1 MAPKVQKSKE
11 AKIKAA
17 LAGGKGKK
25 KKWSKGK
32 QKDKVEN
39 AVLFDKVLWD
49 KLNKEIP
56 KAKLITPSIISE
68 RIRVNG
74 SLARQAIKV
83 LEEQGHI
90 VRVGEPSSK
99 LQIYTRKV
107 TTVAASSSFSRTNST
122 IYSTCS
128 FTQ

>member
-39 AVLFDKVLWD
+39 AVMFDKATWE
-49 KLNKEIP
+49 KLTKEIP

-74 SLARQAIKV
+74 SLARQAIRV
-83 LEEQGHI
+83 LEQQGHI

-107 TTVAASSSFSRTNST
+107 TAATA
-122 IYSTCS
+122 
-128 FTQ
+128 

>member
-11 AKIKAA
+11 AKAKAA
-17 LAGGKGKK
+17 MAGGKGKK

-90 VRVGEPSSK
+90 VRVCEPSSK

-107 TTVAASSSFSRTNST
+107 TTVAA
-122 IYSTCS
+122 
-128 FTQ
+128 